1 MNSFEQFTIV
11 IGLLAVVLEGVGRLR
26 SYLHKLIH

>member
-26 SYLHKLIH
+26 NYLHKLSH